1 MRSNFSEPV
10 VTPCRSFTLTDG
22 AIGIPSKVQHLFV
35 RLHSFM
41 AIASMMRGIVGSG
54 ILCSEHAAEVC
65 QLGVRSV
72 HAGGIREAAESISM
86 ASDMWEA

>member
-1 MRSNFSEPV
+1 MMPC
-10 VTPCRSFTLTDG
+10 VTLALTDR
-22 AIGIPSKVQHLFV
+22 AVGIPSQIQHLFV
-35 RLHSFM
+35 RLHSLV

-72 HAGGIREAAESISM
+72 HARGIRQAAESISM
-86 ASDMWEA
+86 ASDMGEA